1 MKNVILTLLLLLLPL
16 SLAAQY
22 DLAISKVLNGRY
34 RKNKHTTNVEIT
46 SERLLEYHL
55 DYYHSLT
62 ATDDDEIMD
71 AIAAAVMADEPL
83 SIEKDFSTIGTKLY
97 YGFFQM
103 KDDLPSTSSHKPT
116 VHRYIFFRDMRQSPD
131 HPASTVTLIY
141 MEGEATLDFLKRK
154 FSR

>member
-1 MKNVILTLLLLLLPL
+1 MKHFVLTLLLLLLPL

-22 DLAISKVLNGRY
+22 DLSISKVLNGSY
-34 RKNKHTTNVEIT
+34 RKNRHTTNVEIT
-46 SERLLEYHL
+46 RERLLEYHL

-62 ATDDDEIMD
+62 ATDDAEIMD
-71 AIAAAVMADEPL
+71 AIAAAVMADEPQA
-83 SIEKDFSTIGTKLY
+83 IEKDFSTIGAKLY

-103 KDDLPSTSSHKPT
+103 KDDLPCTSSSGPP

-131 HPASTVTLIY
+131 HPAPTVTLIY
-141 MEGEATLDFLKRK
+141 MEGNATLDFLKRK

>member
-1 MKNVILTLLLLLLPL
+1 MKHLLLTLMLLLLPL

-34 RKNKHTTNVEIT
+34 RKNKHTTNIEIT

-62 ATDDDEIMD
+62 ATDDEEIMD
-71 AIAAAVMADEPL
+71 AISAAVMTDEPL
-83 SIEKDFSTIGTKLY
+83 AIEKDFSTIGTKLY
-97 YGFFQM
+97 YAFFQM
-103 KDDLPSTSSHKPT
+103 EDDIPCTSSTRPM

-141 MEGEATLDFLKRK
+141 MEGDATLDFLKRK

>member
-83 SIEKDFSTIGTKLY
+83 AIEKDFSTIGARLY

-103 KDDLPSTSSHKPT
+103 KDDLPCTSSTGPQ
-116 VHRYIFFRDMRQSPD
+116 VHRYIFFRDMRLAPE
-131 HPASTVTLIY
+131 HPAPTVTLIY
-141 MEGEATLDFLKRK
+141 MEGDATLDFLKRK

>member
-1 MKNVILTLLLLLLPL
+1 MKHILLTIMLLLLPL

-46 SERLLEYHL
+46 RERLVEYHL

-62 ATDDDEIMD
+62 ATDDEEIMD
-71 AIAAAVMADEPL
+71 AISAAVMADEPL
-83 SIEKDFSTIGTKLY
+83 AIEKDFSTIGAKLY
-97 YGFFQM
+97 YAFFQM
-103 KDDLPSTSSHKPT
+103 KDDVPSTSSYRP
-116 VHRYIFFRDMRQSPD
+116 VMHRYIFFRDMRQSPD
-131 HPASTVTLIY
+131 HPAPTVTLIY
-141 MEGEATLDFLKRK
+141 MEGEATIDFLKRK